1 MSDGMQFLILI
12 KDDERA
18 RNHLY
23 EIQISSE
30 LFSYKRPKDWDER
43 LVELSEEKIKENK
56 GIREIMSRLMLVF
69 CSCRS
74 RGMERA
80 IPYIERIVQLPVTKE
95 NKFSLVVFIVGT
107 FYIKPFIRWIVFLCK
122 KQRNMQRL
130 LQNGPKW
137 ILPYTRNY

>member
-23 EIQISSE
+23 GIQISSE

-74 RGMERA
+74 RGNGKSDTVYRKNCSTTCNER
-80 IPYIERIVQLPVTKE
+80 K
-95 NKFSLVVFIVGT
+95 
-107 FYIKPFIRWIVFLCK
+107 
-122 KQRNMQRL
+122 
-130 LQNGPKW
+130 
-137 ILPYTRNY
+137 